1 MAEQHLITA
10 EYFGTPVSILD
21 LDGRR
26 WLTAQEAGRCLGYA
40 ADQARVAVGKIH
52 ARHEDEFTTA
62 DTIVTNLVTNSPG
75 NPSTRIFSATGCIKL
90 GFFAHTP
97 TAKDFRAW
105 AATSLAAPLAS
116 AASEETLPAVVRSPR
131 LEAQVGRMAGSI
143 ETMAGSVAA
152 VSGHLATLAG
162 GMQTMQTQ
170 LNLTAKYIA
179 LLERNQSGTRRVT
192 TEIIAEA
199 KALKAEGMS
208 HGDIARLLNISRTS
222 VSLVVRDLYPIA
234 QRERQAKPTT
244 GEVLERWIEREQA
257 TLAARLEGE
266 AS

>member
-1 MAEQHLITA
+1 MTAQSLTLA
-10 EYFGTPVSILD
+10 EYFGTPVSIHFHA
-21 LDGRR
+21 GAR
-26 WLTAQEAGRCLGYA
+26 WITAEAAGICLGYA

-52 ARHEDEFTTA
+52 ARHEDEFTAA
-62 DTIVTNLVTNSPG
+62 DTCVTNLVTRVQERA
-75 NPSTRIFSATGCIKL
+75 TRIFSATGCIKL

-116 AASEETLPAVVRSPR
+116 APSEEPLPAVVRSPR

-152 VSGHLATLAG
+152 VAGHVATLAG

-192 TEIIAEA
+192 TQIIAEA

-208 HGDIARLLNISRTS
+208 HGDIAKLLNISRTS

-234 QRERQAKPTT
+234 QRERQAAKPTT
-244 GEVLERWIEREQA
+244 GEILERWIEREQA
-257 TLAARLEGE
+257 TLAARLEGG

>member
-1 MAEQHLITA
+1 MAQQITPA
-10 EYFGTPVSILD
+10 VFTFTTQPVRVIVRDDEPWFVAADVISALD
-21 LDGRR
+21 LDRKALDRLDDDEKGVSSIHTLGGAQSMTIINESGLYSLVLGSRKPEAKPFKKWVTSEVLPAIRKSGRY
-26 WLTAQEAGRCLGYA
+26 EAG
-40 ADQARVAVGKIH
+40 
-52 ARHEDEFTTA
+52 E
-62 DTIVTNLVTNSPG
+62 P
-75 NPSTRIFSATGCIKL
+75 
-90 GFFAHTP
+90 
-97 TAKDFRAW
+97 
-105 AATSLAAPLAS
+105 
-116 AASEETLPAVVRSPR
+116 LPAVVRSPR

-152 VSGHLATLAG
+152 VAGHVATLAG

-192 TEIIAEA
+192 TQIIAEA

-208 HGDIARLLNISRTS
+208 HGDIAKLLNISRTS

-234 QRERQAKPTT
+234 QRERQAAKPTT
-244 GEVLERWIEREQA
+244 GEILERWIEREQA